1 MLTTDRDS
9 QSFDLDLLS
18 SVGLVGRTI
27 ELKPKECF
35 FAQGYPADDVFC
47 IKQGRVKVSVVSPN
61 GKQAVIAL
69 LSPGDF
75 FGEESLA
82 SAPGQR
88 KASTTAVCNCTALK
102 FKRVEMLRA
111 MHQRPDFCDQF
122 LSYLLAR
129 NMRFQD
135 DLVDHLFN
143 PGERRL
149 ARVLLLMAESGRP
162 DETRTLI
169 PPISQETLAEMI
181 GTTRSRV
188 SFFMNRFRNLGLI
201 DYKSR
206 IQVHKPQL
214 QAVLFGQLPA
224 FNQESE
230 LVA

>member
-1 MLTTDRDS
+1 
-9 QSFDLDLLS
+9 
-18 SVGLVGRTI
+18 
-27 ELKPKECF
+27 
-35 FAQGYPADDVFC
+35 
-47 IKQGRVKVSVVSPN
+47 
-61 GKQAVIAL
+61 
-69 LSPGDF
+69 
-75 FGEESLA
+75 
-82 SAPGQR
+82 
-88 KASTTAVCNCTALK
+88 
-102 FKRVEMLRA
+102 
-111 MHQRPDFCDQF
+111 
-122 LSYLLAR
+122 
-129 NMRFQD
+129 MRFQD